1 MPPAPTSNWMA
12 IEAADFNGDGTSDV
26 LLHNQA
32 DGEVVTWLVKN
43 DGTNEWLGR
52 GHAPATDWNVMQDDA
67 PALLAAGAATA
78 SSTTILALS
87 ESDLPA
93 IASEAIARWTFTGLD
108 VSIIYKLSQI
118 QFVIG
123 DLPGAYLGKADANWI
138 ILDRD
143 AAGQGWFVDPTPSD
157 DLEFT
162 DPLGAYT
169 LSARNDSPS
178 SRRVDLLT
186 TVMHEMGHLL
196 GYDHADDGL
205 MSAILPLGVR
215 VGTAA
220 VDQVFAT
227 LHGV

>member
-1 MPPAPTSNWMA
+1 MA
-12 IEAADFNGDGTSDV
+12 VADLSSAQLG
-26 LLHNQA
+26 LA
-32 DGEVVTWLVKN
+32 N
-43 DGTNEWLGR
+43 DNTIYLDRN
-52 GHAPATDWNVMQDDA
+52 
-67 PALLAAGAATA
+67 AAGH
-78 SSTTILALS
+78 
-87 ESDLPA
+87 
-93 IASEAIARWTFTGLD
+93 
-108 VSIIYKLSQI
+108 
-118 QFVIG
+118 
-123 DLPGAYLGKADANWI
+123 
-138 ILDRD
+138 
-143 AAGQGWFVDPTPSD
+143 GWFVDPTPAD

-162 DPLGAYT
+162 DPLGTYM

-215 VGTAA
+215 GTAA